1 MTQREIQIQ
10 TSDMTNENLS
20 VIFVFAAAGWY
31 GIKLPV
37 KVKVASGFAQRNHL
51 ALFNPAWIIYHGNII
66 KKTTP

>member
-20 VIFVFAAAGWY
+20 AIFVFAAAGWY

-66 KKTTP
+66 KKNTP

>member
-1 MTQREIQIQ
+1 
-10 TSDMTNENLS
+10 MTNENLS

-66 KKTTP
+66 

>member
-37 KVKVASGFAQRNHL
+37 KVKVAAGFAQRNHL

-66 KKTTP
+66 KKNTP

>member
-51 ALFNPAWIIYHGNII
+51 ALFNPA
-66 KKTTP
+66 